1 MKVDIKEQ
9 IAPYPE
15 SGAWITFD
23 SMRMAADVLGCS
35 ARHLG
40 QQLAGQRE
48 YTKTKIGKVTQIR
61 EHDEQANS
69 TPSPIRVDPN
79 QPQENTALGSL
90 AFGGGWGWYKQAMV
104 QAAAAVE
111 WFRSKLYKP

>member
-1 MKVDIKEQ
+1 MKIDLREQ

-15 SGAWITFD
+15 SGWFTFD

-48 YTKTKIGKVTQIR
+48 YTVTKLGKVTHIR
-61 EHDEQANS
+61 EHNEQANS
-69 TPSPIRVDPN
+69 PSSPVRVDSD
-79 QPQENTALGSL
+79 QPKKDPALGAL

-104 QAAAAVE
+104 QAAAAVQ
-111 WFRSKLYKP
+111 WFRGKFHKP